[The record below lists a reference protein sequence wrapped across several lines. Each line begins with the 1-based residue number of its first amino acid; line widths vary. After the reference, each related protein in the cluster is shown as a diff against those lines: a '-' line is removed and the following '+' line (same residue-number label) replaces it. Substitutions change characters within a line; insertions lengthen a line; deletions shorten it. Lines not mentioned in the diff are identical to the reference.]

1 MARHCE
7 VSRSQQKSAF
17 RHCEDAVLN
26 FIPAGTY
33 MYVVKVEMTDRY
45 TSIQVRCTH
54 PDPRQLAWPS
64 SGHPEAW
71 AVLWARA
78 PVSPDDAIMGM
89 MSAVPVS
96 HDDARQTIA
105 FYDAKRRKPATE
117 ACVHACDHTL
127 TGSRWDDL
135 LGSIGSR
142 CGRRCVGQTK
152 HEGLHRCVFHT
163 ADAPAGAAAS
173 AGGGNATPASSASG
187 LARPDESPDLFR
199 CRGGCDHVLTSE
211 EALVSV
217 GFRCGSRCVGEL
229 NHEGLHQ
236 CERHV
241 GGAAAL
247 RRCQRRCG
255 AAASASGG
263 EVFASTMVPGG
274 FESRGDCEEQ
284 QHQQALR
291 QEAAALVD
299 AYRQASRQ
307 DAERRRIL
315 LERIDAAAY
324 REAAMEAEFGGREG
338 SPGPRPGR
346 APAASASGCP
356 AAGLPPSPAATGT
369 PFRGLWAGG
378 GIVACPP
385 PRPTAPAASAS
396 GNAAPAAA
404 TFKEPPT
411 IEGPPPIKAP
421 PRKRR

>member
-1 MARHCE
+1 MPDRP
-7 VSRSQQKSAF
+7 SPSTMPSAANPL
-17 RHCEDAVLN
+17 R
-26 FIPAGTY
+26 
-33 MYVVKVEMTDRY
+33 K
-45 TSIQVRCTH
+45 
-54 PDPRQLAWPS
+54 
-64 SGHPEAW
+64 
-71 AVLWARA
+71 
-78 PVSPDDAIMGM
+78 PVSTLVITRSLDLVGMTFWVPLDLVVDDVVLDRQSMK
-89 MSAVPVS
+89 
-96 HDDARQTIA
+96 DCTDACSTQQT
-105 FYDAKRRKPATE
+105 P
-117 ACVHACDHTL
+117 
-127 TGSRWDDL
+127 L
-135 LGSIGSR
+135 L
-142 CGRRCVGQTK
+142 
-152 HEGLHRCVFHT
+152 
-163 ADAPAGAAAS
+163 APQPQPAAATQRPHPRPADLRGLTNRLIYFVAVAVVTMS
-173 AGGGNATPASSASG
+173 SLARRLWFPLDFVVEVVVLESSTMKDCTNANAT
-187 LARPDESPDLFR
+187 L
-199 CRGGCDHVLTSE
+199 
-211 EALVSV
+211 
-217 GFRCGSRCVGEL
+217 
-229 NHEGLHQ
+229 
-236 CERHV
+236 
-241 GGAAAL
+241 AAL

-307 DAERRRIL
+307 EAERRRIL
-315 LERIDAAAY
+315 LERIDAAAD